1 MRSLRNMYQSLE
13 VNVLKSVLEKV
24 IKGNDYRSEVL
35 SIINAQ
41 FLEFVIDFFKRIVD
55 AKLEGRKIGVDW
67 YKSYF
72 LNRNLPKEE
81 IAVNAGINVKTINNI
96 YGTTKKEIVIEAA
109 EKNYESL
116 LSMIESLVS
125 NEDVN
130 ITLTIKFR
138 DVSVD
143 LDVNE
148 SLVLINTL
156 AVKRAQ
162 LRGSIWSLIGKRLE
176 VPLMVSLCKLFGV
189 SEKYYET
196 KFVRDKAKPV
206 DREVDFYLINDK
218 SEKFRCEVKLM
229 GKGNPE
235 SADSVFPRN
244 SKVFI
249 ADTLSEQNKNQLD
262 QEGIL
267 WVELRQKDGYKR
279 FRLVL
284 EKLGI
289 PFNEKKGI
297 SIDEAIEEAFK
308 ELYS

>member
-1 MRSLRNMYQSLE
+1 MYQSLE
-13 VNVLKSVLEKV
+13 VNVLKDVLEKV
-24 IKGNDYRSEVL
+24 IKGKDYRSEVL

-41 FLEFVIDFFKRIVD
+41 FLEFVIDFFKKVVN
-55 AKLEGRKIGVDW
+55 AKLEGKKIGVNW
-67 YKSYF
+67 YKHYF
-72 LNRNLPKEE
+72 LDRNLSKEE
-81 IAVNAGINVKTINNI
+81 IAINAGINVKTINNI

-125 NEDVN
+125 NEEVN

-138 DVSVD
+138 EVSVD

-148 SLVLINTL
+148 SLILINTL

-162 LRGSIWSLIGKRLE
+162 LRGSIWSLIGKRLQG
-176 VPLMVSLCKLFGV
+176 PLMVSLCKLFGV
-189 SEKYYET
+189 SEEYYET
-196 KFVRDKAKPV
+196 KFIRDKEKPV
-206 DREVDFYLINDK
+206 DREVDFYLINDNN
-218 SEKFRCEVKLM
+218 ERFRCEVKLM

-235 SADSVFPRN
+235 GADTIFPRN
-244 SKVFI
+244 AQVFI

-279 FRLVL
+279 FKSVL

-289 PFNEKKGI
+289 PFDEKKGI
-297 SIDEAIEEAFK
+297 AIDEAIEEAFK